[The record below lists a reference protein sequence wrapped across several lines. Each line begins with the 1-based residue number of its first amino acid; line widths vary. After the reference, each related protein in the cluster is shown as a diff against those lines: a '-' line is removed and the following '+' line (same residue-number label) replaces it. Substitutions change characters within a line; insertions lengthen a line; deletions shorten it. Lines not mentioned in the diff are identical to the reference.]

1 MASSEFYISEYGG
14 TEYPDLD
21 KLLKRAE
28 SIIDCYVITPVE
40 TWQQVYFDK
49 AVCAQAE
56 YIGSMGGT
64 ETYVSLSGVSSVS
77 IGSFSMSGGAVG
89 TSGSSE
95 TVKPCP
101 AAVSYL
107 EKGGLAGRY
116 ITL

>member
-1 MASSEFYISEYGG
+1 MASSEFYLNEYGG

-64 ETYVSLSGVSSVS
+64 EAYASLSGVSSVS
-77 IGSFSMSGGAVG
+77 IGSFSMSGGAV

-95 TVKPCP
+95 AVKPCP
-101 AAVSYL
+101 AATGYL
-107 EKGGLAGRY
+107 ERGGLAGRY